1 MKKNRKDRFDVNNRP
16 RRVSERNDLYQVLSS
31 LKQNRKKRNELGE
44 LFVEGI
50 EAIKQ
55 ALASSRVRP
64 KKLLFAE
71 YEGLSD
77 WARDLV
83 GRGVFEES
91 VSLERELYEEL
102 ADRAEPSEIMATF
115 GYDRFALADIAL
127 PPKPF
132 IVVFDRPSDMGNLGS
147 LIRSANAFGVDLF
160 ITHGHCVDLF
170 EPKVIRSSLGAIFHT
185 PVAHVESFDEL
196 SLFLGELKKK
206 QGLVVAG
213 TDSQGAEALGSSPLA
228 PPVAL
233 ILGNEA
239 KGMSVRLKEMTDE
252 VFKIPLDGEVN
263 SLNVACA
270 GSIFFY
276 AIASART

>member
-1 MKKNRKDRFDVNNRP
+1 VDARL
-16 RRVSERNDLYQVLSS
+16 RRVSERNDLYQVLAA

-55 ALASSRVRP
+55 ALSSNRVRP
-64 KKLLFAE
+64 KKLLFSE
-71 YEGLSD
+71 YDGLSD
-77 WARDLV
+77 WARNLV
-83 GRGVFEES
+83 DGSAFEES

-115 GYDRFALADIAL
+115 GYERLTLADVAL
-127 PPKPF
+127 PEKPF

-196 SLFLGELKKK
+196 SLFLNKLKETA
-206 QGLVVAG
+206 GLTVAG
-213 TDSQGAEALGSSPLA
+213 TDSSGKDVLGLSPLA

-233 ILGNEA
+233 LLGNEA

-252 VFKIPLDGEVN
+252 IFRIPLGGEVN

-270 GSIFFY
+270 GSIFFF